1 MWRAAGER
9 IRSGEANLVTSS
21 VRDLFGLHEDDLSVL
36 YRRHLRDWLDRT
48 SVDQV
53 SMTSAPIAREPN
65 ALTRG
70 EALMVANQYFGTDSG
85 YLGRNV
91 RPGGSFSYRSLTEF
105 YPEYCGVDVNPHLY
119 EGTTREKFV
128 AVLYS
133 VPAGDQLKIL
143 KTVIRSYPPCADD
156 DVRSVLLSDLQVL
169 IKRLENSSLILGGDL
184 RVSSD
189 AVRRALED
197 AETLMRK
204 YGTARAIDRMHTLLH
219 AYLRAACATESIK
232 YEDLAPVRGLLEKLE
247 REHPKLADLGV
258 RSQELT
264 TILNS
269 LGPIA
274 GALDPIR
281 NNACPAH
288 ANPDLLREPEAPLVI
303 STVRAL
309 YFYLDAKL
317 G

>member
-1 MWRAAGER
+1 
-9 IRSGEANLVTSS
+9 
-21 VRDLFGLHEDDLSVL
+21 
-36 YRRHLRDWLDRT
+36 
-48 SVDQV
+48 
-53 SMTSAPIAREPN
+53 MTSAPIAREPN

-70 EALMVANQYFGTDSG
+70 EALMVANQYIGTDSG
-85 YLGRNV
+85 YLGRND

-128 AVLYS
+128 AVLHS

-143 KTVIRSYPPCADD
+143 KAVIRCYPPGDADD
-156 DVRSVLLSDLQVL
+156 ERSVLLPDLQVL
-169 IKRLENSSLILGGDL
+169 IRRLENNSLVSGGDL
-184 RVSSD
+184 RITSD

-197 AETLMRK
+197 AETLMREH
-204 YGTARAIDRMHTLLH
+204 GPARAIDRMHTLLH
-219 AYLRAACATESIK
+219 AYLRAACDAESIA
-232 YEDLAPVRGLLEKLE
+232 YEDLVPVRGLLKTLE
-247 REHPKLADLGV
+247 REHPKMADLGA

-269 LGPIA
+269 LGTIA

-281 NNACPAH
+281 NNASPAH
-288 ANPDLLREPEAPLVI
+288 ANPDLLGEPEALLVI
-303 STVRAL
+303 NTVRAL